1 MLNLNSKLKNK
12 IYINL
17 FLLLLTFMIVYFFGL
32 PIYNGGG
39 QNILNLQDSIQTLLQ
54 EKVNYNTANS
64 LFEDYVKKIQ
74 ILNNS
79 YNTIIASPKVA
90 DLQNMIPS
98 DIDPVIVINEL
109 SNIVLQSGMKL
120 TSPRFADNNEDN
132 RNSYNTLS
140 LDFSVRGNYQNLKLL
155 LRNLEDS
162 KRIYNLKSAAFAS
175 SADTRNTSPLTLHIS
190 LETYYLKNPKN

>member
-1 MLNLNSKLKNK
+1 
-12 IYINL
+12 
-17 FLLLLTFMIVYFFGL
+17 MIVYFFGL

-54 EKVNYNTANS
+54 EKADYNTANS

-109 SNIVLQSGMKL
+109 SNIVLQSEMRL
-120 TSPRFADNNEDN
+120 TSPRFVDNSEDN

-175 SADTRNTSPLTLHIS
+175 AADTRNTSPLTLHIS